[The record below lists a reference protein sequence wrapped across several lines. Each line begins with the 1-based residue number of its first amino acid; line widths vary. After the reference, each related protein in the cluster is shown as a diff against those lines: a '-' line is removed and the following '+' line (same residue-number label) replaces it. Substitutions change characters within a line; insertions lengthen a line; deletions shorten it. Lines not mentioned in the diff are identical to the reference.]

1 MAEANKSS
9 APAKTSTSAV
19 KKTDEKLPFSKRVGK
34 WFREFRSEVK
44 KVVWPTGKQVATN
57 TGVAL
62 AMMAVAAVALWL
74 FDTLASLGVQTLID
88 LV

>member
-19 KKTDEKLPFSKRVGK
+19 KKTDEKLPFFKRVGK

-74 FDTLASLGVQTLID
+74 FDTLASLGVPTLID

>member
-1 MAEANKSS
+1 MAEANKNS
-9 APAKTSTSAV
+9 APAKTSTTAV
-19 KKTDEKLPFSKRVGK
+19 KKTDEKLPFFKRVGK

-44 KVVWPTGKQVATN
+44 KVVWPTPKQIFTN

-62 AMMAVAAVALWL
+62 GMMAVSALALWL

>member
-19 KKTDEKLPFSKRVGK
+19 KKTDERLPFFKRVGK
-34 WFREFRSEVK
+34 WFREFKSEVK
-44 KVVWPTGKQVATN
+44 KVVWPTGKQVASN

-62 AMMAVAAVALWL
+62 VMMAVAAVALWL

>member
-19 KKTDEKLPFSKRVGK
+19 KKTDEKLPFFKRVGK

-44 KVVWPTGKQVATN
+44 KVVWPTAN

>member
-1 MAEANKSS
+1 MAGANKSS
-9 APAKTSTSAV
+9 APPKTSTSAV
-19 KKTDEKLPFSKRVGK
+19 NKTDEKLPFFKRVGK

-74 FDTLASLGVQTLID
+74 FDTLASLGVQTRID

>member
-1 MAEANKSS
+1 MAEANKNS
-9 APAKTSTSAV
+9 APAKTSTTAV
-19 KKTDEKLPFSKRVGK
+19 KKSDEKLPFLKRVAK
-34 WFREFRSEVK
+34 WYREFRSEIK
-44 KVVWPTGKQVATN
+44 KVVWPTPKQAATN

-62 AMMAVAAVALWL
+62 AMMAVSAVALWL

>member
-1 MAEANKSS
+1 MKS
-9 APAKTSTSAV
+9 
-19 KKTDEKLPFSKRVGK
+19 EL
-34 WFREFRSEVK
+34 K
-44 KVVWPTGKQVATN
+44 KVVWPTPKQVTTN

>member
-1 MAEANKSS
+1 MAEANKNN
-9 APAKTSTSAV
+9 APAKTSTVAV
-19 KKTDEKLPFSKRVGK
+19 KKSDEKLGFFKLVGK
-34 WFREFRSEVK
+34 WFREFKSEVK
-44 KVVWPTGKQVATN
+44 KVVWPTPKQVMTN

-62 AMMAVAAVALWL
+62 AMMAVSAVALWL

>member
-1 MAEANKSS
+1 MAEANKNN
-9 APAKTSTSAV
+9 APAKTSTVAV
-19 KKTDEKLPFSKRVGK
+19 KKSDEKLGFFKRVGK
-34 WFREFRSEVK
+34 WFREFKSEVK
-44 KVVWPTGKQVATN
+44 KVVWPTPKQVMTN

-62 AMMAVAAVALWL
+62 AMMAVSAVALWL

>member
-1 MAEANKSS
+1 MAEANKNS
-9 APAKTSTSAV
+9 APAKTSTNAV
-19 KKTDEKLPFSKRVGK
+19 KKTDEKLPFFKRVGK
-34 WFREFRSEVK
+34 WFRDFKSEVK
-44 KVVWPTGKQVATN
+44 KVVWPTSKQVATN

-62 AMMAVAAVALWL
+62 GMMAVAAVALWL

>member
-1 MAEANKSS
+1 MAEANKNA
-9 APAKTSTSAV
+9 APAKTSTAAV
-19 KKTDEKLPFSKRVGK
+19 KKTDEKLPFFK

-44 KVVWPTGKQVATN
+44 KVVWPTPKQVTTN

-74 FDTLASLGVQTLID
+74 FDTLAQLGVQTLID

>member
-1 MAEANKSS
+1 M
-9 APAKTSTSAV
+9 
-19 KKTDEKLPFSKRVGK
+19 
-34 WFREFRSEVK
+34 
-44 KVVWPTGKQVATN
+44 WPTPKQAATN

-62 AMMAVAAVALWL
+62 AMMAVSAVALWL

>member
-1 MAEANKSS
+1 M
-9 APAKTSTSAV
+9 
-19 KKTDEKLPFSKRVGK
+19 
-34 WFREFRSEVK
+34 
-44 KVVWPTGKQVATN
+44 VWPTPKQVTTN

-74 FDTLASLGVQTLID
+74 FDTLAQLGVQTLID

>member
-1 MAEANKSS
+1 MAEANKNS
-9 APAKTSTSAV
+9 APAKASTTAV
-19 KKTDEKLPFSKRVGK
+19 KKTDEKLPFFKRVGK

-44 KVVWPTGKQVATN
+44 KVVWPTPKQAATN

-62 AMMAVAAVALWL
+62 AMMAVSAVALWL

>member
-1 MAEANKSS
+1 MAEANKNS
-9 APAKTSTSAV
+9 APAKTSTTAV
-19 KKTDEKLPFSKRVGK
+19 KKTDEKLSFFKRVGK

-44 KVVWPTGKQVATN
+44 KVIWPTPKQVVTN

-62 AMMAVAAVALWL
+62 GMMAVSAVALWL

>member
-1 MAEANKSS
+1 MAEANKNS
-9 APAKTSTSAV
+9 APAKTSTTAV
-19 KKTDEKLPFSKRVGK
+19 KKTDEKLGFFKRVGK

-44 KVVWPTGKQVATN
+44 KVVWPTLKQVVTN

-62 AMMAVAAVALWL
+62 GMMAVSAVALWL
-74 FDTLASLGVQTLID
+74 FDTLASLGVQTLIE

>member
-1 MAEANKSS
+1 MAEANKNS
-9 APAKTSTSAV
+9 APAKTSTTAV
-19 KKTDEKLPFSKRVGK
+19 KKSDEKLGFFKRVGK

-44 KVVWPTGKQVATN
+44 KVVWPTPHQVTTN

-62 AMMAVAAVALWL
+62 AMMAVAAVALWA
-74 FDTLASLGVQTLID
+74 FDALASLGVQTLID